1 MGEPRAVTLLRRAAA
16 MYDGDESLRTAA
28 RKAWRGGFGSGAEWM
43 RMAFEHVGHATAP
56 TNLRDYHHLGVVKYM
71 LATGAMML
79 VATAGVVWPVPWLI
93 LLSPLA
99 FYAIEV
105 QMLFLFPVALD
116 GSPTPF
122 RDALRLTRRAGGTLA
137 VMPTVMTF
145 AAVMLLGGFAG
156 RGFVRCWCLGCL
168 AVCLWYVDLTRGA
181 AEPA

>member
-1 MGEPRAVTLLRRAAA
+1 
-16 MYDGDESLRTAA
+16 
-28 RKAWRGGFGSGAEWM
+28 M
-43 RMAFEHVGHATAP
+43 RLAFAHVGHATAK
-56 TNLRDYHHLGVVKYM
+56 TSDGDYQRLGVVKY
-71 LATGAMML
+71 LIATAAMIL
-79 VATAGVVWPVPWLI
+79 VGIAGVVAHMPWPI

-99 FYAIEV
+99 FYAVEV

-168 AVCLWYVDLTRGA
+168 AVCLWYVDLTRA
-181 AEPA
+181 APEPA